1 MATEPAAANDAD
13 AHGADAAVANVPS
26 DDAVEHAPSPEME
39 AAQVA
44 DEETEAIEALPTLEL
59 PVEVE
64 APIPT
69 PPAVEP
75 VDEPALEMVV
85 AEPVHEPIVDEP
97 AAELAE
103 DASDTTES
111 FESSD
116 ADAPVVEA
124 PVALEPTPL
133 APFVELPVD
142 DDFAIGHFDDVPP
155 APLDVPAMSVEAN
168 QVTWEVEEPDPLAPG
183 PISQEWVE
191 AAAEMESN
199 APVRHLRPESADP
212 TAPVIMY
219 LQSGDQEMKVVIE
232 RDHTGNPLAWV
243 LSGVA
248 KVDAEGSAIRVRIP
262 APDVDEEVAPIEVD
276 GQADVEADVVDVVA
290 ADEPP
295 SETFDVVV
303 EVHAADDAVAATDEP
318 QAEHVDEVVA
328 AVVDDT
334 PAVAPVAG
342 IVDAIPAQD
351 IADEP
356 DTAGL
361 GALAFDEQGLSP
373 VERESEA
380 PVPAEPAV
388 AIQPEPIVVEPVVIE
403 PVVIEQVVAPP
414 APAPMDPIVVALLD
428 RLADTERALVE
439 LSTRSADGNFVESK
453 PSSKK
458 PKRKQAR
465 KRARAGASAQMHGEF
480 TDDVPDMTPGEESRS
495 KGDSRAQARAARPAP
510 GTAARPI
517 LAEPRIAE
525 RDTDAPA
532 PRDTRPRP
540 KKRDDGSRPYRET
553 VDTRSMPKPMPVMV
567 DADNPLD
574 IAALVQAEANR
585 RVAEVLAQHGSV
597 KTNGDFSGLV
607 DRLEHVMDDDSRS
620 KA

>member
-1 MATEPAAANDAD
+1 
-13 AHGADAAVANVPS
+13 
-26 DDAVEHAPSPEME
+26 
-39 AAQVA
+39 
-44 DEETEAIEALPTLEL
+44 
-59 PVEVE
+59 
-64 APIPT
+64 
-69 PPAVEP
+69 
-75 VDEPALEMVV
+75 
-85 AEPVHEPIVDEP
+85 
-97 AAELAE
+97 
-103 DASDTTES
+103 
-111 FESSD
+111 
-116 ADAPVVEA
+116 
-124 PVALEPTPL
+124 
-133 APFVELPVD
+133 
-142 DDFAIGHFDDVPP
+142 
-155 APLDVPAMSVEAN
+155 
-168 QVTWEVEEPDPLAPG
+168 
-183 PISQEWVE
+183 
-191 AAAEMESN
+191 
-199 APVRHLRPESADP
+199 
-212 TAPVIMY
+212 
-219 LQSGDQEMKVVIE
+219 MKVVIE

-318 QAEHVDEVVA
+318 QAEH
-328 AVVDDT
+328 
-334 PAVAPVAG
+334 VAG